1 MSSRVGIILAKEW
14 LEMRGNRLLIFT
26 VILPP
31 IIMTILPLVMLA
43 TAGRQPMRPEQLE
56 QLYAIQPSL
65 RLFAPEEVTQI
76 TIVSQ
81 FLIFF
86 LFMPALIP
94 MTIASFSIIGEK
106 QSRSLEPL
114 LATPIEVN
122 ELFWGKSLAAA
133 LPAIGVTWFSYA
145 IFVVGSLVLASPVVW
160 AQVVAWRWVAMIL
173 LLSPAISLL
182 SVNLGVIISSRVN
195 ATRVA
200 QQIGVVVIIPVLA
213 VFFAQLAGV
222 IAISLKTILLA
233 LVALGAL
240 DYALI
245 GVGARLF
252 QREAILTRWR

>member
-1 MSSRVGIILAKEW
+1 MSSRIGVILAKEW

-26 VILPP
+26 IILPP

-43 TAGRQPMRPEQLE
+43 VGGRQPMRPEQLE

-65 RLFAPEEVTQI
+65 RLLNPEQVTQI
-76 TIVSQ
+76 TILSQ
-81 FLIFF
+81 FLILF
-86 LFMPALIP
+86 LLMPAIIP

-133 LPAIGVTWFSYA
+133 LPAIGVTWASYA
-145 IFVVGSLVLASPVVW
+145 IFVVGSLFLASPVVW
-160 AQVVAWRWVAMIL
+160 AQVVAWRWLAMIL
-173 LLSPAISLL
+173 LLSPVISLL

-195 ATRVA
+195 DTRVA
-200 QQIGVVVIIPVLA
+200 QQIGGVIVVPVLLLL
-213 VFFAQLAGV
+213 FAQLAGV
-222 IAISLKTILLA
+222 IAIGLETILMA

-252 QREAILTRWR
+252 QRETILTRWR